1 MNETMNQGD
10 WMTRRLLQL
19 GMLLFLLG
27 LLTGFGMPLFENP
40 RMGLSSHL
48 EGVLNGLFLLLLGL
62 LWPALSLSRR
72 QAGMTFGLVIYGS
85 FANWAA
91 TLMAALWGAGRSMPI
106 AAAGVEGLAWQE
118 GLIDLLLYS
127 LSFAMLAVCGMVLWG
142 LRSLKD
148 RRTGVRWQTKALS
161 RVGI

>member
-1 MNETMNQGD
+1 MNEMMTQGD

-27 LLTGFGMPLFENP
+27 LLTGFAMPLFENP

-62 LWPALSLSRR
+62 LWPALALSRR
-72 QAGMTFGLVIYGS
+72 QAGVAFGLVIYAS

-91 TLMAALWGAGRSMPI
+91 TLMAALWGAGHSMPI
-106 AAAGVEGLAWQE
+106 AAPGIQGLAWQE

-127 LSFAMLAVCGMVLWG
+127 LSFAMLVVCGMVLWG
-142 LRSLKD
+142 LRAVKG
-148 RRTGVRWQTKALS
+148 RRLPRLWQTKAWS
-161 RVGI
+161 RAGA